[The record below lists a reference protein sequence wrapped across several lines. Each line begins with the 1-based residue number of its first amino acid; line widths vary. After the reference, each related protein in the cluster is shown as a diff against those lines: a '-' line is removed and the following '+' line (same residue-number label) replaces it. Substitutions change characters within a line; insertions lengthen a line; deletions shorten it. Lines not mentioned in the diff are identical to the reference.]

1 MIQIRYLG
9 PLPHLNVLFFFRII
23 LSHFFLQA
31 KDKYMVTVQIKD
43 MEGAANG
50 LSNTGT
56 ATITLA
62 DINDNP
68 PTFTT
73 TSVSD

>member
-1 MIQIRYLG
+1 MLNLG
-9 PLPHLNVLFFFRII
+9 LLPHLTILFNRLVVSFCHI
-23 LSHFFLQA
+23 FFLQT

-43 MEGAANG
+43 MMGEDKG